1 MRRTPCRARPFILCL
16 AGILALAP
24 PAHGAGEALRMTWE
38 KVPVRIEL
46 ATGIERIVHFPA
58 PVTLGI
64 PGALQSKLRAQS
76 LDGSLYLKAV
86 SAFKPSRVQVKSLG
100 GGPIYL
106 LDLEAVDGA
115 APGPTVRID
124 APNHSPAY
132 PGADFTGGASPN
144 TYVALT
150 RFAARQLYAPKRL
163 AHAMAGI
170 SRIPVPD
177 APVALVRG
185 AVVQAIP
192 RIAWRAH
199 GLYVTAVA
207 LTNLS
212 TEAVALDARTL
223 RGDWRTATFQHNRL
237 EAKGQEADS
246 TMVYLIST
254 EALEHLVPPAPDVR
268 Q

>member
-1 MRRTPCRARPFILCL
+1 MMRALCRARPFVLCL
-16 AGILALAP
+16 AAIVLLAA
-24 PAHGAGEALRMTWE
+24 PAHATEDALRMTWE

-58 PVTLGI
+58 PVTLGM
-64 PGALQSKLRAQS
+64 PRALQSKLRAQS

-86 SAFKPSRVQVKSLG
+86 SAFKPSRVQVKTLG
-100 GGPIYL
+100 GGPVYL

-115 APGPTVRID
+115 PPGSTVHFVQSRKHHAD
-124 APNHSPAY
+124 AGPDDMP
-132 PGADFTGGASPN
+132 PASPN

-163 AHAMAGI
+163 AHAAPGI
-170 SRIPVPD
+170 SRIPVPG

-185 AVVQAIP
+185 GAVQAVP

-199 GLYVTAVA
+199 GLYVTAVEI
-207 LTNLS
+207 TNRS
-212 TEAVALDARTL
+212 TGAVALDARML
-223 RGDWRTATFQHNRL
+223 RGDWRAATFQHNTL
-237 EAKGQEADS
+237 QAKGQEADS
-246 TMVYLIST
+246 TLVYLIST
-254 EALEHLVPPAPDVR
+254 QALEHLVPPAPDVR